1 MTRVLVFSTL
11 YPNAAQPNHGIFVE
25 NRLRETLALGGVE
38 AVVIAPVPWFPS
50 KHPAFGRYA
59 RFAGAPRSETRHGV
73 EVRHPRYPVIP
84 KVGAAW
90 APGALFRA
98 GLAEAR
104 RLLAEGRKFD
114 VIDAHYFYPD
124 GVAAAR
130 LGRALS
136 LPVAITARGSD
147 LTQIAEAAGPRA
159 DMRWAAGEASA
170 LIGVCEDLRR
180 RLVDDLG
187 APADRTL
194 TLRNGVD
201 LGLFA
206 PVTRDARRP
215 ASDASRFTLLSVGS
229 LIPRKDHALTLTA
242 LTDLPDCNLVIAG
255 DGPLRGELEGLA
267 RQLGVID
274 RVRFMGEVGHGGLPA
289 LYASADAMVLAS
301 SREGWANVL
310 LESMACG
317 TPVVASDVNGTAEVV
332 RGPAAGRL
340 MRERTPAGLV
350 AALAELRRELP
361 SRAETRRY
369 AEQFGWRQVGRAN
382 RALLR
387 AIGAAG
393 YENRHTPGLLDKPR
407 AWVEEGRGTSVQA
420 VRSKPR
426 PSVAQNQV

>member
-38 AVVIAPVPWFPS
+38 ATVVAPVPWFPS
-50 KHPAFGRYA
+50 RHPAFGRYA
-59 RFAGAPRSETRHGV
+59 RFAAAPRCETRHGID
-73 EVRHPRYPVIP
+73 VRHPRYPVIP
-84 KVGAAW
+84 RIGAAL

-104 RLLAEGRKFD
+104 RLLAEGRRFD

-130 LGRALS
+130 LGQVLK
-136 LPVAITARGSD
+136 LPVVITARGSD
-147 LTQIAEAAGPRA
+147 LTQIAEEPGPRA
-159 DMRWAAGEASA
+159 HMQWAAGEASA
-170 LIGVCEDLRR
+170 MIGVCEDLRR
-180 RLVDDLG
+180 RVVDHLG
-187 APADRTL
+187 APLERTL

-201 LGLFA
+201 LALFA
-206 PVTRDARRP
+206 PVARDEALSAFGTP
-215 ASDASRFTLLSVGS
+215 GFILLSVGS

-242 LTDLPDCNLVIAG
+242 LADLPDCRLLIAG

-267 RQLGVID
+267 RRLGVID
-274 RVRFMGEVGHGGLPA
+274 RVRFLGEVGHAVLPS
-289 LYASADAMVLAS
+289 LYTAADAMVLAS

-310 LESMACG
+310 LEAMACG

-332 RGPAAGRL
+332 RAPAAGRL
-340 MRERTPAGLV
+340 MRERTPSGLV
-350 AALAELRRELP
+350 TALAELRRELP
-361 SRAETRRY
+361 SREQTRRY

-387 AIGAAG
+387 AVGAAG
-393 YENRHTPGLLDKPR
+393 YENRHAPGLLAKPR

-420 VRSKPR
+420 VRSKPQ